1 MDVHRVGVELSII
14 GTIAAAL
21 SKFSRQLLGMD
32 GQARD

>member
-1 MDVHRVGVELSII
+1 MDVYKVGVELALT